1 MTHAARVWCRPAS
14 LASAAGPSVAHPAP
28 GSVGALSKG
37 TLSGSPRFRPR
48 QGGPR
53 LVGHVGRRPAG
64 VLLSKSAVLRPGQ
77 VVLLSSR
84 LLPRRRTFAPN
95 PWWGVM
101 FRCGGYM
108 RRHGRHYAWQSC
120 MTCWLCTPPSCM
132 LSTPTALPSDAL
144 YNHQPFALFACGFS
158 TIDFLCSRYGRPRP
172 GGRRRGTRWT
182 RRWGGRPPVRGA

>member
-1 MTHAARVWCRPAS
+1 MIHAVRVGAGPAS
-14 LASAAGPSVAHPAP
+14 LASAAGPPVAHPAP

-37 TLSGSPRFRPR
+37 TLSGTPRFRPR

-77 VVLLSSR
+77 VAR

-95 PWWGVM
+95 PCWGVM

-108 RRHGRHYAWQSC
+108 CRHGRHYARQSC
-120 MTCWLCTPPSCM
+120 VTCRLCTPPSCM

-144 YNHQPFALFACGFS
+144 YNHQPFAQFACGFS
-158 TIDFLCSRYGRPRP
+158 TIDLCSRYGRPRA